1 MKNMNYK
8 IGEDD
13 QDTQKVYDEF
23 FEHAMHMLNDHQAP
37 VELIAGTMIAIAQRL
52 YKTQLNDREY
62 REMMEV
68 IKDAPVKPYEKTK
81 VRIH

>member
-8 IGEDD
+8 IGEDE
-13 QDTQKVYDEF
+13 DTQKVYDEF
-23 FEHAMHMLNDHQAP
+23 FEHAMHLLNDHQAP